1 MNEVLPIGSIV
12 QLNNGEVK
20 LMIINRYPLYNNHG
34 VIGYFDYSGC
44 VYPNGSLDNQA
55 YFFNKENIAKV
66 WFKVYIDE
74 SEELLQQKF
83 KKEKDNIN
91 YPRLS
96 LDE

>member
-20 LMIINRYPLYNNHG
+20 LMIINRYPLYNNYG

-55 YFFNKENIAKV
+55 YFFNEENIAKV
-66 WFKVYIDE
+66 WFKGYIDE

-83 KKEKDNIN
+83 KKETDNIN

>member
-55 YFFNKENIAKV
+55 YF
-66 WFKVYIDE
+66 
-74 SEELLQQKF
+74 LT
-83 KKEKDNIN
+83 KKT
-91 YPRLS
+91 
-96 LDE
+96 

>member
-55 YFFNKENIAKV
+55 YFFN
-66 WFKVYIDE
+66 
-74 SEELLQQKF
+74 EELLQQKF